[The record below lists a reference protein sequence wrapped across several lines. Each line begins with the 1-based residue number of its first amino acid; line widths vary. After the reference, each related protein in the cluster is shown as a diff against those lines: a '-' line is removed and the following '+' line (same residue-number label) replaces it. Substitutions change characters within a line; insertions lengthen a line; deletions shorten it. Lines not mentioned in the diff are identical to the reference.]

1 MLNLA
6 KFESIKI
13 NAAVMKTDKTLIINV
28 VLSILYVFNNL
39 FISFIVRG

>member
-13 NAAVMKTDKTLIINV
+13 NAAVTKTDKTLIINV
-28 VLSILYVFNNL
+28 VLSILYNFNNL
-39 FISFIVRG
+39 FR